1 MDDGLKKA
9 LHDGMVEQITT
20 ARFIHPNQI
29 RVLEL
34 LGSNEFPD
42 AVTTKAQ
49 HRRAHRFL
57 LAIFTMSG
65 KNSSRCR
72 KLIRTLEG
80 KLGGDEV
87 KLIRQEIDD
96 AIYDL
101 TPLQRPWT

>member
-1 MDDGLKKA
+1 
-9 LHDGMVEQITT
+9 
-20 ARFIHPNQI
+20 
-29 RVLEL
+29 
-34 LGSNEFPD
+34 LGSNESSD
-42 AVTTKAQ
+42 AVTTKTQ
-49 HRRAHRFL
+49 HRRANRFL

-72 KLIRTLEG
+72 KLIRTLESE
-80 KLGGDEV
+80 LGGEEV